1 MKLFEAISNNF
12 FLSFCFMIR
21 EEIIF
26 YIENEILPRYE
37 SFDAA
42 HRTDHVT
49 TVIERSIGLAK
60 HYDVDE
66 EMVYVVAAYHD
77 IGLQF
82 GRERH
87 HTESA
92 RLILADDRLREWFS
106 SEQIATIA
114 EAAEDH
120 RASAEQE
127 PRSIYGRIV
136 AEADRAIE
144 PMSIL
149 RRTVQYGLAH
159 YAHLDKE
166 GHWQRTLEHLAEKY
180 EEGGY
185 LKLWIPESDNA
196 EKLAELRAIA
206 KDRSRLREIFEQIFD
221 EEMAK

>member
-1 MKLFEAISNNF
+1 
-12 FLSFCFMIR
+12 MIR
-21 EEIIF
+21 EEIIK
-26 YIENEILPRYE
+26 YVEKEILPRYE
-37 SFDAA
+37 GFDAA
-42 HRTDHVT
+42 HRTDHAT

-82 GRERH
+82 GREGH
-87 HTESA
+87 HIESA

-120 RASAEQE
+120 RASAERE
-127 PRSIYGRIV
+127 PRSIYGRIA

-159 YAHLDKE
+159 YAHLTKE
-166 GHWQRTLEHLAEKY
+166 GHWQRMLEHLAEKY

-206 KDRSRLREIFEQIFD
+206 KDRTRLREIFEQIFD
-221 EEMAK
+221 EETAK

>member
-1 MKLFEAISNNF
+1 
-12 FLSFCFMIR
+12 MIR
-21 EEIIF
+21 EEIIK
-26 YIENEILPRYE
+26 YVENEILPRYE
-37 SFDAA
+37 GFDAA
-42 HRTDHVT
+42 HRIDHAT
-49 TVIERSIGLAK
+49 TVIERSLRLAK

-66 EMVYVVAAYHD
+66 EIVYVVAAYHD
-77 IGLQF
+77 IGLVA

-92 RLILADDRLREWFS
+92 RLILADEKLREWFS
-106 SEQIATIA
+106 LEQLTTIA

-120 RASAEQE
+120 RASAERE

-159 YAHLDKE
+159 YAHLSKE
-166 GHWQRTLEHLAEKY
+166 GHWQRMLEHLAEKY

-206 KDRSRLREIFEQIFD
+206 KDRTRLREIFEKIFD

>member
-1 MKLFEAISNNF
+1 
-12 FLSFCFMIR
+12 MIR
-21 EEIIF
+21 EDIIK
-26 YIENEILPRYE
+26 YVENEILPRYE
-37 SFDAA
+37 GFDAA
-42 HRTDHVT
+42 HRTDHAT

-77 IGLQF
+77 IGLVA
-82 GRERH
+82 GREKH

-92 RLILADDRLREWFS
+92 RLILADDRLRKWFS

-120 RASAEQE
+120 RASAERE

-159 YAHLDKE
+159 YAHLSKE
-166 GHWQRTLEHLAEKY
+166 GHWQRMLEHLAEKY
-180 EEGGY
+180 EKGGY

-206 KDRSRLREIFEQIFD
+206 KDRVRLREIFEKIFD

>member
-1 MKLFEAISNNF
+1 
-12 FLSFCFMIR
+12 MIR
-21 EEIIF
+21 EEIIK
-26 YIENEILPRYE
+26 YVENEILPRYE
-37 SFDAA
+37 GFDAA
-42 HRTDHVT
+42 HRTDHAT
-49 TVIERSIGLAK
+49 TVIERSLGLAK

-77 IGLQF
+77 IGLVA
-82 GRERH
+82 GREKH

-92 RLILADDRLREWFS
+92 RLIMEDEKLREWFS
-106 SEQIATIA
+106 PEQIATIA

-120 RASAEQE
+120 RASAERE

-206 KDRSRLREIFEQIFD
+206 KDRVRLREIFEQIFD

>member
-1 MKLFEAISNNF
+1 
-12 FLSFCFMIR
+12 MIR
-21 EEIIF
+21 GEIIK
-26 YIENEILPRYE
+26 YVENEILPRYE
-37 SFDAA
+37 GFDAA
-42 HRTDHVT
+42 HRTDHAT

-66 EMVYVVAAYHD
+66 EMVYVIAAYHD
-77 IGLQF
+77 IGLVA
-82 GRERH
+82 GREKH

-92 RLILADDRLREWFS
+92 RLILADEKLCKWFS
-106 SEQIATIA
+106 PEQLTTIA

-120 RASAEQE
+120 RASAERE

-206 KDRSRLREIFEQIFD
+206 KNHSRLREIFEQIFD
-221 EEMAK
+221 EDMAK

>member
-1 MKLFEAISNNF
+1 
-12 FLSFCFMIR
+12 MIR
-21 EEIIF
+21 KEIIN

-37 SFDAA
+37 GFDAA
-42 HRTDHVT
+42 HRTYHAT
-49 TVIERSIGLAK
+49 TVIERSLRLAK

-66 EMVYVVAAYHD
+66 VMVYVVAAYHD
-77 IGLQF
+77 IGLVA
-82 GRERH
+82 GREKH

-92 RLILADDRLREWFS
+92 RLIMEDAKLREWFS
-106 SEQIATIA
+106 PEQIATIA

-120 RASAEQE
+120 RASAERE

>member
-1 MKLFEAISNNF
+1 
-12 FLSFCFMIR
+12 MIR
-21 EEIIF
+21 EKIIK
-26 YIENEILPRYE
+26 YVENEILPRYE
-37 SFDAA
+37 GFDAA
-42 HRTDHVT
+42 HRIDHAT
-49 TVIERSIGLAK
+49 TVIERSLGLAK
-60 HYDVDE
+60 HYDVDK

-77 IGLQF
+77 IGLVA
-82 GRERH
+82 GREKH

-92 RLILADDRLREWFS
+92 RLIMADEKLREWFS
-106 SEQIATIA
+106 PEQIATIA

-120 RASAEQE
+120 RASAERE

-136 AEADRAIE
+136 AEADRAME

>member
-1 MKLFEAISNNF
+1 
-12 FLSFCFMIR
+12 MIR
-21 EEIIF
+21 EEIIK
-26 YIENEILPRYE
+26 YVENEILPRYE
-37 SFDAA
+37 GFDAA
-42 HRTDHVT
+42 HRTDHAT
-49 TVIERSIGLAK
+49 TVIERSLGLAK

-77 IGLQF
+77 IGLVA
-82 GRERH
+82 GREKH

-92 RLILADDRLREWFS
+92 RLIMEDAQLREWFS
-106 SEQIATIA
+106 PEQIATIA

-120 RASAEQE
+120 RASAERE

-221 EEMAK
+221 EETAK

>member
-1 MKLFEAISNNF
+1 
-12 FLSFCFMIR
+12 MIR
-21 EEIIF
+21 GEIIK
-26 YIENEILPRYE
+26 YVENEILPRYE
-37 SFDAA
+37 GFDAA
-42 HRTDHVT
+42 HRTDHAT

-66 EMVYVVAAYHD
+66 EMVYVIAAYHD
-77 IGLQF
+77 IGLVA
-82 GRERH
+82 GREKH

-92 RLILADDRLREWFS
+92 RLILADEKLCKWFS
-106 SEQIATIA
+106 PEQLTTIA

-120 RASAEQE
+120 RASAERE

-206 KDRSRLREIFEQIFD
+206 KDRTRLREIFEQIFD
-221 EEMAK
+221 EEISK

>member
-1 MKLFEAISNNF
+1 
-12 FLSFCFMIR
+12 MIR
-21 EEIIF
+21 EEIID

-37 SFDAA
+37 GFDAA
-42 HRTDHVT
+42 HRTDHAT

-60 HYDVDE
+60 HYEVDE

-77 IGLQF
+77 IGLVA
-82 GRERH
+82 GREKH

-92 RLILADDRLREWFS
+92 RLIMEDAQLREWFS
-106 SEQIATIA
+106 PEQIATIA

-120 RASAEQE
+120 RASAERE

-221 EEMAK
+221 EETAK

>member
-1 MKLFEAISNNF
+1 
-12 FLSFCFMIR
+12 MIR
-21 EEIIF
+21 EEIIK
-26 YIENEILPRYE
+26 YVETEILPRYE
-37 SFDAA
+37 GFDAA
-42 HRTDHVT
+42 HRTDHAT
-49 TVIERSIGLAK
+49 TVIERSLGLAK

-77 IGLQF
+77 IGLVA
-82 GRERH
+82 GREKH

-92 RLILADDRLREWFS
+92 RLILADEKLREWFS
-106 SEQIATIA
+106 PEQIATIA
-114 EAAEDH
+114 EATEDH
-120 RASAEQE
+120 RASAERE

-159 YAHLDKE
+159 YTHLSKE
-166 GHWQRTLEHLAEKY
+166 GHWQRMLEHLAEKY

-206 KDRSRLREIFEQIFD
+206 KDRTRLRKIFENIFN

>member
-1 MKLFEAISNNF
+1 
-12 FLSFCFMIR
+12 MIR
-21 EEIIF
+21 EEIIK
-26 YIENEILPRYE
+26 YVENEILPRYE
-37 SFDAA
+37 GFDAA
-42 HRTDHVT
+42 HRTDHAT
-49 TVIERSIGLAK
+49 TVIERSLGLAK

-77 IGLQF
+77 IGLVA
-82 GRERH
+82 GREKH

-92 RLILADDRLREWFS
+92 RLIMEDEKLREWFS
-106 SEQIATIA
+106 PEQIATIA

-120 RASAEQE
+120 RASAERE

-206 KDRSRLREIFEQIFD
+206 KDRVRLREIFEQIFD
-221 EEMAK
+221 EETAK

>member
-1 MKLFEAISNNF
+1 
-12 FLSFCFMIR
+12 MIR
-21 EEIIF
+21 EEIIK
-26 YIENEILPRYE
+26 YVENEILPRYE
-37 SFDAA
+37 GFDAA
-42 HRTDHVT
+42 HRTDHAT
-49 TVIERSIGLAK
+49 TVIERSLGLAK

-77 IGLQF
+77 IGLVA
-82 GRERH
+82 GREKH

-92 RLILADDRLREWFS
+92 RLIMADEKLREWFS
-106 SEQIATIA
+106 LEQLTTIA

-120 RASAEQE
+120 RASAERE

-221 EEMAK
+221 EETAK

>member
-1 MKLFEAISNNF
+1 
-12 FLSFCFMIR
+12 MIR
-21 EEIIF
+21 GEIIK
-26 YIENEILPRYE
+26 YVENEILPRYE
-37 SFDAA
+37 GFDAA
-42 HRTDHVT
+42 HRTDHAT
-49 TVIERSIGLAK
+49 TVIERSLGLAK

-77 IGLQF
+77 IGLVA
-82 GRERH
+82 GREKH

-92 RLILADDRLREWFS
+92 RLIMADEKLREWFS
-106 SEQIATIA
+106 LEQLTTIA
-114 EAAEDH
+114 EAAADH
-120 RASAEQE
+120 RASAERE
-127 PRSIYGRIV
+127 PRSIYGRSV

>member
-1 MKLFEAISNNF
+1 
-12 FLSFCFMIR
+12 MIR
-21 EEIIF
+21 GEIIK
-26 YIENEILPRYE
+26 YVENEILPRYE
-37 SFDAA
+37 GFDAA
-42 HRTDHVT
+42 HRTDHAT
-49 TVIERSIGLAK
+49 TVIERSLGLAK

-77 IGLQF
+77 IGLAA
-82 GRERH
+82 GREKH

-92 RLILADDRLREWFS
+92 RLIMEDEKLREWFS
-106 SEQIATIA
+106 LEQLTTIA

-120 RASAEQE
+120 RASAERE

-206 KDRSRLREIFEQIFD
+206 KDRTRLREIFEQIFD
-221 EEMAK
+221 EETAK

>member
-1 MKLFEAISNNF
+1 
-12 FLSFCFMIR
+12 MIR
-21 EEIIF
+21 GEIIK
-26 YIENEILPRYE
+26 YVENEILPRYE
-37 SFDAA
+37 GFDAA
-42 HRTDHVT
+42 HRTYHAT
-49 TVIERSIGLAK
+49 TVIERSLGLAK

-77 IGLQF
+77 IGLVA
-82 GRERH
+82 GREKH

-92 RLILADDRLREWFS
+92 RLIMADEKLREWFS
-106 SEQIATIA
+106 LEQLTTIA
-114 EAAEDH
+114 KAAEDH
-120 RASAEQE
+120 RASAERE

-166 GHWQRTLEHLAEKY
+166 GHWQRMLEHLAEKY

-221 EEMAK
+221 EETAK